1 MKYGKTSILPERFTK
16 LQEKEFKQAI
26 SKGGYRGN
34 FDQAWKEYPKKI
46 EATKEFTD
54 GSVTKIS
61 KKSAKAKRG

>member
-46 EATKEFTD
+46 EAKHEQTIEAPKYGKKTK
-54 GSVTKIS
+54 S
-61 KKSAKAKRG
+61 KRSI